1 MNGRKGMKTEEKQE
15 TNRMYRKRNYT
26 FYGFECL
33 NALEQQ
39 TSAILITPVK
49 DHSTFPYCSI
59 KWHKL
64 GSEQEPLAVVS
75 DGTDAREKL

>member
-1 MNGRKGMKTEEKQE
+1 
-15 TNRMYRKRNYT
+15 MYRERNYT

-39 TSAILITPVK
+39 NSAILITPVK

-59 KWHKL
+59 KWHKP